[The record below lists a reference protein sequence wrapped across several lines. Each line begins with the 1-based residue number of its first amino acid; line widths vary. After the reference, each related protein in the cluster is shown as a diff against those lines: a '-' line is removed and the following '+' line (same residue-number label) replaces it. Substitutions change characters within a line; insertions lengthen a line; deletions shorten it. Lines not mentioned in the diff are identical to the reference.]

1 MQPNF
6 KTLAMAAFAAIAGMV
21 FAGPAQAT
29 PPLYPGILLPG
40 SSVLPGGSQMVSADF
55 NGDGLM
61 DLAVTD
67 DSQSYTSAGG
77 IWVFLAQAGGGYA
90 APVFYPTASYPYTI
104 AVGDLNGDGHPD
116 IVTGNSNSN
125 LTSADQVSV
134 LIGNGDGTFQPAVNY
149 TVSSNATADS
159 ITVGDATGNGK
170 ADVVLGT
177 DSGVFVIPG
186 NGDGTLDTA
195 AEQTLTLNN

>member
-1 MQPNF
+1 MQRIV
-6 KTLAMAAFAAIAGMV
+6 KTVSAVAFAAIAGMV

-29 PPLYPGILLPG
+29 PSFYPGALLPG
-40 SSVLPGGSQMVSADF
+40 SSVLPGGSQMVRADF

-61 DLAVTD
+61 DLAVAD
-67 DSQSYTSAGG
+67 DSSSSTSPDSGG
-77 IWVFLAQAGGGYA
+77 VWVFLAKQGGGYA
-90 APVFYPTASYPYTI
+90 APVFYPTASYPWTI

-116 IVTGNSNSN
+116 IVTGNYDLS
-125 LTSADQVSV
+125 TADQVSV
-134 LIGNGDGTFQPAVNY
+134 LIGNGNGTFQPAVNY
-149 TVSSNATADS
+149 TLGSSAYAQS